1 MAIFGA
7 RMIGVTI
14 LGNNSAL
21 AAHGRHPT
29 AQVVNVE
36 NNLLLLDCGEGT
48 QMRCMDFGVKR
59 SKINHIFISH
69 LHGDHY
75 FGLIGW
81 LTTLALLG
89 RTQDLHVFAPE
100 LMQNIINAHLSA
112 SNAVFPYKLIFHPLK
127 TEGLILE
134 EKQFTVSCFK
144 TVHKIECFGFLVKEN
159 HKPRRLIYENAVAA
173 GIPKTFFTQLQN
185 GKDYVSPTGTVV
197 KNEQVTAEGKENL
210 SYAFC
215 ADTVYTE
222 QFLPFIKN
230 VDLLYHEATYLND
243 FAAQAKERLHSTAA
257 QAAMLAQKAGAKK
270 LLLGHFSSKYSDLS
284 AFEAEA
290 KSIFPHTEISK
301 EGETYF
307 V

>member
-1 MAIFGA
+1 
-7 RMIGVTI
+7 MIGVTI

-29 AQVVNVE
+29 AQVVSVDDNH
-36 NNLLLLDCGEGT
+36 LLLDCGEGA
-48 QMRCMDFGVKR
+48 QMRCMEFGVKR

-81 LTTLALLG
+81 LTSLSLLQ

-100 LMQNIINAHLSA
+100 PLEEIINAHLSA
-112 SNAVFPYKLIFHPLK
+112 SNTIFSYKLIFHPLK
-127 TEGLILE
+127 SEGLILN

-144 TVHKIECFGFLVKEN
+144 TIHKINCFGFLVKEN

-173 GIPKTFFTQLQN
+173 GIPKIFFERLQS
-185 GKDYVSPTGTVV
+185 GEDYISPTGTLV
-197 KNEQVTAEGKENL
+197 KNESVTTEGKENS

-215 ADTVYTE
+215 ADTLYTE
-222 QFLPFIKN
+222 QFLPFIQN
-230 VDLLYHEATYLND
+230 ADLLYHEATYLSN
-243 FAAQAKERLHSTAA
+243 FAEQAKERFHSTAA
-257 QAAMLAQKAGAKK
+257 QAATLAQKAGVKK
-270 LLLGHFSSKYSDLS
+270 LLLGHFSSKYDDLS
-284 AFEAEA
+284 GFALEAQP
-290 KSIFPHTEISK
+290 IFPHTEVSK
-301 EGETYF
+301 EGEIYY

>member
-1 MAIFGA
+1 
-7 RMIGVTI
+7 MIGVTI
-14 LGNNSAL
+14 LGNNSAV

-29 AQVVNVE
+29 AQVVAVD
-36 NNLLLLDCGEGT
+36 NNYLLLDCGEGA
-48 QMRCMDFGVKR
+48 QMRCMDFDVKR

-75 FGLIGW
+75 FGLLGW
-81 LTTLALLG
+81 LTSLSLLG

-100 LMQNIINAHLSA
+100 PLQGIIGAHLSA
-112 SNAVFPYKLIFHPLK
+112 SNTVFAYKLIFHPLK
-127 TEGLILE
+127 NEGLILE

-144 TVHKIECFGFLVKEN
+144 TIHKIDCFGFLIKEN
-159 HKPRRLIYENAVAA
+159 RKPRRLIYENAVAA
-173 GIPKTFFTQLQN
+173 GIPKVFFEQLRD
-185 GKDYVSPTGTVV
+185 GKDYISPIGTIV
-197 KNEQVTAEGKENL
+197 KNESVTMEGKENL

-243 FAAQAKERLHSTAA
+243 LAEQAKARFHSTAA

-270 LLLGHFSSKYSDLS
+270 LLLGHFSSKYDDLS
-284 AFEAEA
+284 GFQTEAA
-290 KSIFPHTEISK
+290 SVFSNTEISK

-307 V
+307 A